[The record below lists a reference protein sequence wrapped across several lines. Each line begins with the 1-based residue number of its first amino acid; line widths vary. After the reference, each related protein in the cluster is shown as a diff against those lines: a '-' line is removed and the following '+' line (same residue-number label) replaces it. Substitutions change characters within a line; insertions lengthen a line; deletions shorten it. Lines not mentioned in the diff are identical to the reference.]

1 MKYDV
6 IIVGTGFSG
15 SIIARKLADNLNL
28 RVLILEKRNHIAGN
42 MYDKVDEKGIRV
54 QQYGPHTLITDHAWI
69 VDFIKQY
76 AVWEPWDVTAK
87 VEIDINYILF
97 RLIINSFGSITGKR
111 KLKI

>member
-42 MYDKVDEKGIRV
+42 MYDKVDEKALEFSNMV
-54 QQYGPHTLITDHAWI
+54 H
-69 VDFIKQY
+69 
-76 AVWEPWDVTAK
+76 
-87 VEIDINYILF
+87 IL
-97 RLIINSFGSITGKR
+97 
-111 KLKI
+111 